1 MTNHLS
7 LVQRYEKY
15 VAEKIIEFDT
25 AQWTALQHLQ
35 TLLNELH
42 VYGEK
47 LTRVKRWQW
56 KSPTVTMWQGVYLFG
71 DVGRGKSMLMAWF
84 YDACQLQKKRRVHFH
99 VFMQEVHVFIH
110 EHPNQNA
117 LPLLAKQVRE
127 TTQLLCFDEFY
138 ISDIADAMLLSR
150 LFEALF
156 KEGVVV
162 MITSNY
168 HPDNLY
174 PNGLQ
179 RTSLLPFIALLHE
192 KTVLIELTG
201 KQDYRLTKANDSA
214 TRYFFPL
221 TEQTEITVSQYG
233 SQLNSTIFSF
243 AQLCGQYK
251 GVRDYLALAKQI
263 DSLILTHIPQLSP
276 EKHNEARRFITLIDV
291 LYEYRVTLVCSAEVA
306 IDELYLEGKNKNDFE
321 RTRSRLIEMQS
332 PYYSNHYC
340 HEV

>member
-1 MTNHLS
+1 MNNPLS
-7 LVQRYEKY
+7 LIQRYEQN
-15 VAEKIIEFDT
+15 VADKFIEFDSE
-25 AQWTALQHLQ
+25 QWTALQHLQ

-56 KSPTVTMWQGVYLFG
+56 KSSTVTMWQGVYLFG

-84 YDACQLQKKRRVHFH
+84 YEACQLQKKRRVHFH
-99 VFMQEVHVFIH
+99 VFMQEVHLFIH

-117 LPLLAKQVRE
+117 LPLLAKHVRE

-156 KEGVVV
+156 KEGVIVV
-162 MITSNY
+162 MTSNY

-179 RTSLLPFIALLHE
+179 RASLLPFIALLHE

-201 KQDYRLTKANDSA
+201 KQDYRLTKSDAA

-221 TEQTEITVSQYG
+221 TEQTEITISQY
-233 SQLNSTIFSF
+233 SLEQNSATFSF
-243 AQLCGQYK
+243 SQLCGQPK
-251 GVRDYLALAKQI
+251 GARDYLALAEQI
-263 DSLILTHIPQLSP
+263 DNLVLTHIPQLTP
-276 EKHNEARRFITLIDV
+276 EKHNEARRFITLIDI
-291 LYEYRVTLVCSAEVA
+291 LYEYKIRLVCSAEVA
-306 IDELYLEGKNKNDFE
+306 IDELYLDGKNKNDFE
-321 RTRSRLIEMQS
+321 RTRSRLMEMQS
-332 PYYSNHYC
+332 ADYTF
-340 HEV
+340 